1 MKQDSEWDNEMNTL
15 SVEWQPAISAKVQRY
30 YAGLKRR
37 IPAKVAFVETYE
49 KFFINPTKEDVH
61 G

>member
-1 MKQDSEWDNEMNTL
+1 MKHDSEWDEEMHTL

-30 YAGLKRR
+30 YIGLKRR
-37 IPAKVAFVETYE
+37 MSAKIAFVETYE
-49 KFFINPTKEDVH
+49 KFFLNPTKEDVY